1 MWWEHV
7 AVISKFRGGSVFY
20 QYISWDFLLTFHSCP
35 IAASP
40 YAIELTTSL
49 SFPSTF
55 ICLLNHIWRLV
66 VEKVYEFQQL
76 RSGKQLALV
85 ESSWNVMAHGDAGRG
100 IEGETGEWSGW
111 PVLFTLPRNI
121 VYPALLPLM
130 RTPRLPVVD
139 WTDAPA
145 DLNGLVRF
153 AERRNLVSA
162 RVPSYFKRILPSLTP
177 QWQWSL
183 AGFVKSAW
191 HGDPVV

>member
-7 AVISKFRGGSVFY
+7 AVISKFRGNILLSFIG
-20 QYISWDFLLTFHSCP
+20 ICLGDFLLTFHSCP
-35 IAASP
+35 IAAST

-66 VEKVYEFQQL
+66 VKKEYEFQQL

-100 IEGETGEWSGW
+100 IEGETGEWGGW
-111 PVLFTLPRNI
+111 SVLFTLPRNV

-130 RTPRLPVVD
+130 RTPRLMR
-139 WTDAPA
+139 
-145 DLNGLVRF
+145 G
-153 AERRNLVSA
+153 
-162 RVPSYFKRILPSLTP
+162 YI
-177 QWQWSL
+177 
-183 AGFVKSAW
+183 SAW
-191 HGDPVV
+191 CSN